1 MLPYIKYIFLI
12 CFIFTFSITNAQ
24 NKTCINNLDSI
35 KVKRIA
41 KRHNS
46 YWTKA
51 WQYKPGL
58 LFKEE
63 SCEWMVVSRK
73 IKITN
78 KGDCKYS
85 NGCTITTTV
94 TLLIDATTG
103 KVKDRIELKHV
114 TRNYE

>member
-1 MLPYIKYIFLI
+1 MKFFCSVLLLVLA
-12 CFIFTFSITNAQ
+12 FSTVSLAQ
-24 NKTCINNLDSI
+24 NNNCINKLDSN

-51 WQYKPGL
+51 WQYPPGMI
-58 LFKEE
+58 FKEE
-63 SCEWMVVSRK
+63 SCEWMIVSRK

-78 KGDCKYS
+78 KGDCKHC
-85 NGCTITTTV
+85 NGCTITTSV
-94 TLLIDATTG
+94 TLLIDATSG

>member
-1 MLPYIKYIFLI
+1 MKLFCYNLLFALAFPLMVLSQNSTCDNKLD
-12 CFIFTFSITNAQ
+12 TN
-24 NKTCINNLDSI
+24 

-51 WQYKPGL
+51 WQYPPSMI
-58 LFKEE
+58 FKEE
-63 SCEWMVVSRK
+63 SCEWMVVSHK

-78 KGDCKYS
+78 KGDCKNS
-85 NGCTITTTV
+85 NGCTVTTSV
-94 TLLIDATTG
+94 TLLIDAGTG

-114 TRNYE
+114 VKNWE

>member
-1 MLPYIKYIFLI
+1 MKFFCTLLLFASVFPMIAL
-12 CFIFTFSITNAQ
+12 AQ
-24 NKTCINNLDSI
+24 NKTCINKLDSN

-41 KRHNS
+41 KRHNA

-51 WQYKPGL
+51 WQYPPGMI
-58 LFKEE
+58 FKEE

-78 KGDCKYS
+78 KGECKNT
-85 NGCTITTTV
+85 NGCTITTQV
-94 TLLIDATTG
+94 TLLIDATTA
-103 KVKDRIELKHV
+103 KVKNRIELKHV

>member
-1 MLPYIKYIFLI
+1 MKFFYHILLFAFVFPLI
-12 CFIFTFSITNAQ
+12 SLAQ
-24 NKTCINNLDSI
+24 NNTCINKLDSN

-46 YWTKA
+46 YWTRA
-51 WQYKPGL
+51 WQAQPGIV
-58 LFKEE
+58 FKAE
-63 SCEWMVVSRK
+63 SCEWMVVSHK

-78 KGDCKYS
+78 KGDCKNT
-85 NGCTITTTV
+85 NGCTIITTV
-94 TLLIDATTG
+94 TLLIDATSG

>member
-1 MLPYIKYIFLI
+1 MKKVILFISLI
-12 CFIFTFSITNAQ
+12 ISYAFASAQSNPCTN
-24 NKTCINNLDSI
+24 TLDSN

-41 KRHNS
+41 KRHNA
-46 YWTKA
+46 YWTRA

-78 KGDCKYS
+78 KGDCKYC
-85 NGCTITTTV
+85 NGCTITTSV
-94 TLLIDATTG
+94 TLLIDATSG

-114 TRNYE
+114 TRNWE

>member
-1 MLPYIKYIFLI
+1 ML
-12 CFIFTFSITNAQ
+12 TFAEAFAQ
-24 NKTCINNLDSI
+24 NNTCINNLDTN
-35 KVKRIA
+35 KVIRIA

-63 SCEWMVVSRK
+63 SCEWMVISHK

-78 KGDCKYS
+78 KGDCKNS
-85 NGCTITTTV
+85 NGCTVTTAV
-94 TLLIDATTG
+94 TLLIDATSG

-114 TRNYE
+114 TKNYE